1 VPSFAD
7 LNKDSEWPPTRN
19 GMPEL
24 TEDYPVTLFARD
36 IVTPDIGSRRVRR
49 KRPLLAFRRTAS

>member
-36 IVTPDIGSRRVRR
+36 IVTP
-49 KRPLLAFRRTAS
+49 RPR